1 MNTRILA
8 LLRWELLVVL
18 LALAALAWGTNM
30 VLERKWDPARR
41 RLMKGEFIKLRNAI
55 GAGLVMVGVVAL
67 AQRLPSP
74 ESAEIIGGL
83 IALAVWVV
91 IALRVARVCAFEW
104 LFAQSAREGVP
115 ALLVDLFTLV
125 AALFST
131 AAVLHAVFL
140 IEVMSL
146 IATSAVVS
154 VVLGLA
160 LQDTLGHLFAGIAL
174 QFDRPFRLGD
184 WIEIRLGNERVSGQ
198 VLELSWRA
206 TVLLAITDEV
216 VTVPNKTVAQGL
228 VLNYSGRERP
238 FVRSH
243 VFRVGLTA
251 PVARVKELLCEA
263 ARETPGVL
271 AEPAPL
277 ALIHET
283 TDSWIAVKAICF
295 IADFGQQYIIGDAFQ
310 ARALELL
317 EQERIPLATSRLRV
331 ESDRALTT
339 A

>member
-1 MNTRILA
+1 MA
-8 LLRWELLVVL
+8 GF
-18 LALAALAWGTNM
+18 ASG
-30 VLERKWDPARR
+30 ARSPSCS
-41 RLMKGEFIKLRNAI
+41 AI
-55 GAGLVMVGVVAL
+55 
-67 AQRLPSP
+67 SP
-74 ESAEIIGGL
+74 EAI
-83 IALAVWVV
+83 
-91 IALRVARVCAFEW
+91 
-104 LFAQSAREGVP
+104 
-115 ALLVDLFTLV
+115 
-125 AALFST
+125 
-131 AAVLHAVFL
+131 
-140 IEVMSL
+140 
-146 IATSAVVS
+146 
-154 VVLGLA
+154 
-160 LQDTLGHLFAGIAL
+160 
-174 QFDRPFRLGD
+174 
-184 WIEIRLGNERVSGQ
+184 
-198 VLELSWRA
+198 SWRA

-331 ESDRALTT
+331 ESDRAMEIGNRRLR
-339 A
+339 